1 MYQVYGGEESQSKI
15 IYVKKDYSCQERLFI
30 HVKKDYS
37 CQEKLFMSRKII
49 HVKKDLNTIFI
60 ETILK

>member
-15 IYVKKDYSCQERLFI
+15 IYVKKDYSCQERLF
-30 HVKKDYS
+30 
-37 CQEKLFMSRKII
+37 MSTKII